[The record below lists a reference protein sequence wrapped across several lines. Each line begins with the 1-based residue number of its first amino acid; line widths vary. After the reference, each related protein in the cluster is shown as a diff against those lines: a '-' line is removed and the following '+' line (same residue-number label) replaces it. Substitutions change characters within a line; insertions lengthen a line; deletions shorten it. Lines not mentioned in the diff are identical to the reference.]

1 MGSIERV
8 GFSMPMAA
16 CTLGHRRVI
25 KRVSNKRFEL
35 SYDGFAT
42 LFTLFA
48 VGDGPAPC
56 LEDLRDYLMLSR
68 KTMLSILSDLEA
80 RGLVSKLSDPDD
92 HRKMRL
98 RLTSTGRTLTA
109 EALQAF
115 DEIWETK
122 LCASLPDEEFAHFMA
137 SGTIERS
144 VAALRG
150 RDCPLSLPHAN
161 RRFYSIDHVVYWRAM
176 SDGWAR
182 VARRTGDVTMA
193 EFGILA
199 LLDDAGDLPTTSVID
214 ALMVQRSVVSACTR
228 ALVARGLV
236 VVSQDGSDGRR
247 TTLSPTRD
255 GRALARR
262 LKRELVSFT
271 QHYDTPSDDS
281 AAIINTWYSRM
292 HANLRACWR
301 ELLGE

>member
-1 MGSIERV
+1 MD
-8 GFSMPMAA
+8 A
-16 CTLGHRRVI
+16 VI
-25 KRVSNKRFEL
+25 
-35 SYDGFAT
+35 A
-42 LFTLFA
+42 
-48 VGDGPAPC
+48 PA
-56 LEDLRDYLMLSR
+56 LHAEQAY
-68 KTMLSILSDLEA
+68 LEA

-122 LCASLPDEEFAHFMA
+122 LCANLPDEEFARFMA

-182 VARRTGDVTMA
+182 VARRAGDVTMV

-199 LLDDAGDLPTTSVID
+199 LL
-214 ALMVQRSVVSACTR
+214 
-228 ALVARGLV
+228 LVAWMVGAP
-236 VVSQDGSDGRR
+236 GKGKKN
-247 TTLSPTRD
+247 
-255 GRALARR
+255 G
-262 LKRELVSFT
+262 KK
-271 QHYDTPSDDS
+271 
-281 AAIINTWYSRM
+281 
-292 HANLRACWR
+292 
-301 ELLGE
+301 